1 MDGWLLKWTNYIKG
15 YQRRWFVLSNGLL
28 SYYRFVADFLSS
40 LMNILTL
47 PFAGRN
53 PADMAHTCR
62 GNISI
67 SNALIHTEDSCNFL
81 ISNGGT
87 QTFHLRAANEIER

>member
-1 MDGWLLKWTNYIKG
+1 MVRTFERSAIVLQVSQCRPL
-15 YQRRWFVLSNGLL
+15 RR
-28 SYYRFVADFLSS
+28 
-40 LMNILTL
+40 LTRRR
-47 PFAGRN
+47 RN

-87 QTFHLRAANEIER
+87 QTFHLRAANEIERLVLCVTAVRMKTVLLPGKSG

>member
-1 MDGWLLKWTNYIKG
+1 M
-15 YQRRWFVLSNGLL
+15 VEH
-28 SYYRFVADFLSS
+28 
-40 LMNILTL
+40 
-47 PFAGRN
+47 RN

-67 SNALIHTEDSCNFL
+67 ANALIHTEDSCNFL

-87 QTFHLRAANEIER
+87 QTFHLRAANEIERSVVTRGAVSQVCVRLQAEVGDGTGTGESADRGLGGR